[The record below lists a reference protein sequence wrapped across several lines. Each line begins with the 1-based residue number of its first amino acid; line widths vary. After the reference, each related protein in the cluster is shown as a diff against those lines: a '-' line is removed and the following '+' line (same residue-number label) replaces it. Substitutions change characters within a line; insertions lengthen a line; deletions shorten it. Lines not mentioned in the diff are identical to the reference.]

1 MTTFYKGL
9 LFPFGIPK
17 FLLKRNNS
25 SSKARATRL
34 VARIREVRESG
45 LL

>member
-1 MTTFYKGL
+1 M
-9 LFPFGIPK
+9 

-25 SSKARATRL
+25 SSKTRARRLEAGAT
-34 VARIREVRESG
+34 EVRESV